1 MKPIVVV
8 PGRKPMIMEVIGEKG
23 QKVGEYDANAKE
35 RKLPYHVIEER
46 MTL

>member
-1 MKPIVVV
+1 
-8 PGRKPMIMEVIGEKG
+8 MIMEVIGEKG